1 MIAYPTKKY
10 YNEGATKAGR
20 ICRLS
25 PERGDATMIEILTVL
40 LVVFAAMMF
49 VVALI
54 HLVVHIIDTKTD
66 RK

>member
-1 MIAYPTKKY
+1 
-10 YNEGATKAGR
+10 
-20 ICRLS
+20 
-25 PERGDATMIEILTVL
+25 MIEILTVL
-40 LVVFAAMMF
+40 LVVFAAMTF